1 MKLYEIDRA
10 IDDFFMNNIDPETGE
25 MTNLDELEGLQMERE
40 QKLENIGIAIKN
52 IRADI
57 EALKAERENIS
68 KRIDQAQRQANSIEA
83 YLAYALQ
90 GDKLNTSKVKVTY
103 RKSDSVVIDDLGR
116 VPERFIKVET
126 TYTPMKA
133 ELKKAIK
140 EGRDIDGVHLETKNN
155 MVVR

>member
-40 QKLENIGIAIKN
+40 QKLENIGIAVKN

-90 GDKLNTSKVKVTY
+90 GDKLSTSKVKVTY
-103 RKSDSVVIDDLGR
+103 RKSDSVVIDDLDR

>member
-40 QKLENIGIAIKN
+40 QKLENIGIAVKN

-103 RKSDSVVIDDLGR
+103 RKSDSVVIDDLDR

>member
-40 QKLENIGIAIKN
+40 QKLENIGIAVKN

-68 KRIDQAQRQANSIEA
+68 KRIDQAQRQVNSIKA

-103 RKSDSVVIDDLGR
+103 RKSDSVVIDDLDR

>member
-40 QKLENIGIAIKN
+40 QKLENIGIAVKN

-103 RKSDSVVIDDLGR
+103 RKSDSVVIDDLDR

-140 EGRDIDGVHLETKNN
+140 EGRNIDGVHLETKNN